1 MVDPDP
7 FVSNGT
13 CYYAARTFMVG
24 VLIPYGNVAFGN
36 IHCCQ
41 KGDHC
46 LEEGACYNEEYG
58 TTYLAG
64 CTDLY
69 YEDASCPDK
78 KSYRDYPWAGLIYC
92 GFDQWVACE
101 EEGAPTNIREGDECS
116 CPSDDDSIAF
126 YAPSIIPG
134 IGVLPTETGGTIEWS
149 SGHLPTTTQSKSTF
163 TTTTTDS
170 STTITS
176 PPSPIPTNPS
186 TDSNQNNNPTTSS
199 LSTAAIAGIATGASI
214 GAILLLGALSALWLV
229 FRRRRN
235 SSGND
240 KNKNQDNN
248 TNNGTLP
255 GAETGTVPALP
266 PHAGADKSPPLAEMP
281 SPEVPQLAFSE
292 LSGAGGGGGGGGGA
306 WVARPELLGDVSPPV
321 SPPLSPPGSGLGSG
335 LGSGFATPVAG
346 GWGVQS
352 GGFGGF
358 GGQQGYYMAM
368 SPGEHGQYGYYMP
381 QGGQGQPAY
390 HVAQG
395 DHGQQPYP
403 MAQSDHGQQAYH
415 MAQGDHGQ
423 QPYHIAQGEVQGHR
437 PPTAEGSKTG
447 QEGASELP
455 A

>member
-1 MVDPDP
+1 MADPDP
-7 FVSNGT
+7 SVSNGT
-13 CYYAARTFMVG
+13 CYFMARNFVLG
-24 VLIPYGNVAFGN
+24 VFIPCGNVAFGN

-41 KGDHC
+41 IGDHC

-64 CTDLY
+64 CTDQS

-78 KSYRDYPWAGLIYC
+78 KAYREYPWAGLIYC
-92 GFDQWVACE
+92 KFNRWVACE
-101 EEGAPTNIREGDECS
+101 EEGAPSKITEGDECN
-116 CPSDDDSIAF
+116 CPSDDEPITVAF
-126 YAPSIIPG
+126 SAPSIIPG
-134 IGVLPTETGGTIEWS
+134 IGVLPTEIGGTIEWS
-149 SGHLPTTTQSKSTF
+149 SGHLPTTTQSESP
-163 TTTTTDS
+163 TTTDSDS
-170 STTITS
+170 STTITP
-176 PPSPIPTNPS
+176 PPSLIPTSP
-186 TDSNQNNNPTTSS
+186 TESNQNNNNSTSSS

-255 GAETGTVPALP
+255 GAETGAVPGLP
-266 PHAGADKSPPLAEMP
+266 PHAGADKSPPLAEMS

-292 LSGAGGGGGGGGGA
+292 LSSGGSGGVGS

-335 LGSGFATPVAG
+335 FATPVAG

-352 GGFGGF
+352 GGFGGHGGH

-368 SPGEHGQYGYYMP
+368 SQGEHDQHGYYMPP

-390 HVAQG
+390 HLPQG
-395 DHGQQPYP
+395 E
-403 MAQSDHGQQAYH
+403 
-415 MAQGDHGQ
+415 HGQ
-423 QPYHIAQGEVQGHR
+423 QPYHMTQNEHGQQPYHMAQGNHGHQPSSIAQGEVQGCR
-437 PPTAEGSKTG
+437 PPTAEGSMTG